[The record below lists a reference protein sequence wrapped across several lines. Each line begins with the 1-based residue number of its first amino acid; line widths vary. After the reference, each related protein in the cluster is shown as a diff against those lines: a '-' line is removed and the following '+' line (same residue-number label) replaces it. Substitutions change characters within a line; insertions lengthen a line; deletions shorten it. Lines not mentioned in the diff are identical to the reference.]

1 MAQRE
6 SFHLGGTIISSSFAM
21 ICGILLGGVISY
33 RFLPQLNKII
43 ISQIMGYQFD
53 LISNTMAVLVICV
66 IANLI
71 IVKAVFARIP
81 SVSIS
86 IIIFS
91 VVAKAQRIFDL
102 NYLKST
108 QPNVFDFFLFVIMAI
123 MLIGVGMVYHFCK
136 ELYKTDVLKD
146 ELDNFFKKYKSLE
159 NVKENVIK
167 VVQEI
172 KEPELWGIF
181 YKKQMQKVRCLLG
194 SYSDLLINQDE
205 REEYEKDLENLRLE
219 LPFFIRLIVTGALAF
234 ATVICIGCMI
244 FEIPL

>member
-1 MAQRE
+1 MTQRK
-6 SFHLGGTIISSSFAM
+6 SFHLAGTIISSFFAM
-21 ICGILLGGVISY
+21 TCGMLLGGVISY
-33 RFLPQLNKII
+33 CFLPKLNKII
-43 ISQIMGYQFD
+43 IPQIMGYQFD
-53 LISNTMAVLVICV
+53 LISNTMVVLAICV

-71 IVKAVFARIP
+71 IVKAVFTRIP

-102 NYLKST
+102 SYLRST

-123 MLIGVGMVYHFCK
+123 MLISASMVYHFCK
-136 ELYKTDVLKD
+136 EQYKTDVLKD
-146 ELDNFFKKYKSLE
+146 ELDNLFKKYETLE
-159 NVKENVIK
+159 NVKESAIK
-167 VVQEI
+167 IVQEI

-181 YKKQMQKVRCLLG
+181 YKKQMQKVRCLLR
-194 SYSDLLINQDE
+194 SYSNLLINQSE
-205 REEYEKDLENLRLE
+205 REEYRKDLGNLRLE
-219 LPFFIRLIVTGALAF
+219 LPFFIRLIVTGTLAF